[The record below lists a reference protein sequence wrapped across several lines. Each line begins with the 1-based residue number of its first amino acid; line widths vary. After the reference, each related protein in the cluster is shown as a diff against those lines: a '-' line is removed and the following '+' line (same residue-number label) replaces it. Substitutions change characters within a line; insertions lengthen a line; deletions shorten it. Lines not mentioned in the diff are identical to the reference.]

1 MEADL
6 DKNAN
11 HPGHDTPLAD
21 GTSITSEGLHVSRS
35 GAVMGKPEAEYGEYG
50 MVREGSQEAASLTE
64 EEIRGVK
71 GGRAG

>member
-1 MEADL
+1 MEADI
-6 DKNAN
+6 DKAD
-11 HPGHDTPLAD
+11 HSAHDTPLAD
-21 GTSITSEGLHVSRS
+21 GTFITPEGLHVSRS

-50 MVREGSQEAASLTE
+50 MVREGSKEAANLTE